1 MKTFRTE
8 SKAAVALT
16 AVFCIGLALSGCVT
30 KRDIEEVKDSL
41 HSIRSQN
48 VETQRLVQRMDSVI
62 AAGAQSNARL
72 TTEIRTSVSDLQQSI
87 ARLLENYNDLMQKID
102 ALSRTKQ
109 TVKITDSGTPPSNET
124 GSRSSTDC
132 IAMYDDAFI
141 LVHGSKYDQAIT
153 AFRGFLE
160 SCPKNEN
167 AANAYFWIGDCF
179 YSQEKYTD
187 AVKEFEYVLDHYT
200 DASVIV
206 KTMYKLGR
214 SKQELGKKEDARK
227 IYRKIVAEHKGTLE
241 ARQSEERLRELK

>member
-1 MKTFRTE
+1 MKLFNIE

-16 AVFCIGLALSGCVT
+16 AAFCIGLALTGCVT

-41 HSIRSQN
+41 HSVRNQN
-48 VETQRLVQRMDSVI
+48 VETQRLVQRMDSI
-62 AAGAQSNARL
+62 ITEGTQSNARL

-102 ALSRTKQ
+102 ALGRTKQ
-109 TVKITDSGTPPSNET
+109 TVRITDSGVQPPSET
-124 GSRSSTDC
+124 ESKSSTDC

-153 AFRGFLE
+153 AFRSFLE

-167 AANAYFWIGDCF
+167 AANAHFWIGDCY

-200 DASVIV
+200 DAGVVV

-214 SKQELGKKEDARK
+214 SKQELGKKEEARK
-227 IYRKIVAEHKGTLE
+227 IYKKIVADHKGTLE
-241 ARQSEERLRELK
+241 ARQSEERLKELK

>member
-1 MKTFRTE
+1 MKLFRIE

-16 AVFCIGLALSGCVT
+16 AAFCIGLALTGCVT

-41 HSIRSQN
+41 HSIRNQN
-48 VETQRLVQRMDSVI
+48 VETQRLVLRMDSI
-62 AAGAQSNARL
+62 ITEGAQSNARL

-87 ARLLENYNDLMQKID
+87 ARLLENYNDLMQKLD
-102 ALSRTKQ
+102 AISRTKE
-109 TVKITDSGTPPSNET
+109 KIIINPSPGAQGGET
-124 GSRSSTDC
+124 AKSSTDC

-153 AFRGFLE
+153 AFRSFLE

-167 AANAYFWIGDCF
+167 AANAHFWIGDCY

-200 DASVIV
+200 DAGVVV

-214 SKQELGKKEDARK
+214 SKQELGKKDEARK
-227 IYRKIVAEHKGTLE
+227 IYKKIVADHKGTLE
-241 ARQSEERLRELK
+241 ARQSEERLKELK